1 MQRKRREKLSDQL
14 RRFIKTGELSCYEIS
29 KQTGIDT
36 STLSR
41 FLNKKGGLS
50 VDGLDRIADCLGL
63 NLVQEASPHQTKG
76 R

>member
-1 MQRKRREKLSDQL
+1 M
-14 RRFIKTGELSCYEIS
+14 SCYEIS

-41 FLNKKGGLS
+41 FLHHKGGLS

-63 NLVQEASPHQTKG
+63 NLVQDAPPRKSKG